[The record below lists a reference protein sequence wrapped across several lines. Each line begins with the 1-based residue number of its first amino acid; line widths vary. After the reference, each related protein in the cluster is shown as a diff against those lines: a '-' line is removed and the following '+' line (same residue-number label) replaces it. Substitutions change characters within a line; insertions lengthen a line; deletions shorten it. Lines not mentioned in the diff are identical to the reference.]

1 MNERKKN
8 DSIWE
13 KLLFFPLQMTYPR
26 QRFLISFYKRSW
38 LCLWQSWI
46 TKNLAFLNAICNSGS
61 LLSSLQLFCHLA
73 LKHELQTGVVWLLL
87 VIVPKEKRL
96 TFLPLISSS
105 CILLSSF
112 FFTTSHGCRHP
123 AACQH
128 FPTALIHLSVS
139 FHFFHQ
145 KLFVREKHWPILLC
159 SQKHEKNSRYE
170 VL

>member
-8 DSIWE
+8 DSVWE
-13 KLLFFPLQMTYPR
+13 KLLFFPLQMTYLR

-46 TKNLAFLNAICNSGS
+46 TKNLAFMNAICNSGS

-112 FFTTSHGCRHP
+112 FFYHQPWLQTSSS
-123 AACQH
+123 
-128 FPTALIHLSVS
+128 LSTFSYCTDSSLS
-139 FHFFHQ
+139 FFSFFHQ

-159 SQKHEKNSRYE
+159 SQKHEKNSTYE